1 MAWIVGGSR
10 TYKRILSV
18 GLAAAVSLSGIS
30 AANAD
35 QQFLFR
41 YNGSGPSKL
50 GEIITPTDPG
60 TGTPADPGTPTDPG
74 TPARQQLTVS
84 APSALVLR
92 NWESVPAGVK
102 ATTQN
107 SVAAVTYSISP
118 GLPNGLKLNS
128 DGSITGQALD
138 VSPDTVY
145 TITATDG
152 VAGDLGTAVATFNIK
167 VDARIP
173 VSISGASSFAFEQYE
188 TAKSVRLSPADGVT
202 IYGNAVWT
210 AATALPSWLSVAHD
224 GNDLVLSG
232 NPSVIDATGVDV
244 GFTLADDHGT
254 SAVHNLHLMVSPPA
268 SASIELPASIPN
280 SVTFLSA
287 YYADLTAN
295 TTLTKVAAADV
306 TWSTVLDQP
315 GDGMIP
321 GVTFGSDGTL
331 QGQPLA
337 IGSYTFGI
345 KASAPGGVIG
355 TKRYTITVYP
365 EAVSRVAAS
374 SGTNCLQLASGSLK
388 CWGSNANGLLADG
401 STASVTQSAVPVNAT
416 TLSGTFIDVA
426 GGYSGHMCALRDD
439 RTVWCWGLGSSGQLG
454 NGFNSTSRTPVQVS
468 NLTNVQSIVG
478 GYRHT
483 CAIKTDGS
491 MWCWGEGGAVGYG
504 QTGNK
509 NVPTQVIGM
518 ESGVIGMAAG
528 ASYSCAAKSD
538 GSVKCWGANGN
549 GRLGDGTTNTA
560 LSPVNVSGLTN
571 VIAMTGGYD
580 HTCATKSDRT
590 VWCWGARAFGQLG
603 DGPNTG
609 GDQLTPVQVTG
620 LTDAYVLS
628 TGDHHNCAVKL
639 DRTVWCW
646 GKNSDGQIGDGT
658 KANAVVPKKV
668 LNIDNASSVTAI
680 GYNHTCATKIDGSA
694 WCWGNNGSGQL
705 GNNQLGTPSL
715 VPVRVSGT

>member
-1 MAWIVGGSR
+1 MS
-10 TYKRILSV
+10 KRILSV
-18 GLAAAVSLSGIS
+18 SLAAAVSLSSIS
-30 AANAD
+30 AASAD
-35 QQFLFR
+35 QFLFR
-41 YNGSGPSKL
+41 YNGAGPVKL
-50 GEIITPTDPG
+50 GEIGTPPTDPGTGTPTDPG
-60 TGTPADPGTPTDPG
+60 TGTPS
-74 TPARQQLTVS
+74 RQQLTVS
-84 APSALVLR
+84 APAALVLR
-92 NWESVPAGVK
+92 NYESVPAGVK
-102 ATTQN
+102 ASTQN

-118 GLPNGLKLNS
+118 DLPNGLAFNA
-128 DGSITGQALD
+128 DGTISGQALT

-152 VAGDLGTAVATFNIK
+152 VGGSLGTATASFSIK

-173 VSISGASSFAFEQYE
+173 VAISGVSSFAFEQYE

-210 AATALPSWLSVAHD
+210 ATTALPSWLTVTND

-232 NPSVIDATGVDV
+232 NPSVVDAAGVDV

-254 SAVHNLHLMVSPPA
+254 SAVHNLHLTVSPPA
-268 SASIELPASIPN
+268 SASIDLPADIQS
-280 SVTFLSA
+280 SVTFLA
-287 YYADLTAN
+287 TYYADLAAN
-295 TTLTKVAAADV
+295 TTLTKVAAGDV

-315 GDGMIP
+315 GDAMVP
-321 GVTFGSDGTL
+321 GLAFGADGTL

-337 IGSYTFGI
+337 IGTYTFGI
-345 KASAPGGVIG
+345 RAQAPGGVSD
-355 TKRYTITVYP
+355 TQRYTITVFP
-365 EAVSRVAAS
+365 EAVSRVAANS
-374 SGTNCLQLASGSLK
+374 HTNCLQMATGAVK
-388 CWGSNANGLLADG
+388 CWGSNTNGLLADG
-401 STASVTQSAVPVNAT
+401 TVVTQAAVPVSAS
-416 TLSGTFIDVA
+416 TLSGSFIDIA
-426 GGYSGHMCALRDD
+426 GGYSGHMCALKDD

-454 NGFNSTSRTPVQVS
+454 NSANSTSRTPVQVS
-468 NLTNVQSIVG
+468 NLTNVQSIIA

-483 CAIKTDGS
+483 CATKTDGS
-491 MWCWGEGGAVGYG
+491 MWCWGEGLGVGYG
-504 QTGNK
+504 LTGNK

-528 ASYSCAAKSD
+528 NAYSCAAKSD
-538 GSVKCWGANGN
+538 GSVKCWGSNAN
-549 GRLGDGTTNTA
+549 GRLGNNSTTNSP
-560 LSPVNVSGLTN
+560 SPVDVSGLTD

-590 VWCWGARAFGQLG
+590 VWCWGSAQFGQLG
-603 DGPNTG
+603 NGSSS

-646 GKNSDGQIGDGT
+646 GKNSDGQIGDNS
-658 KANAVVPKKV
+658 KANALTPKQV

-680 GYNHTCATKIDGSA
+680 GYLHTCATKSDGSA
-694 WCWGNNGSGQL
+694 WCWGDNSMGQL
-705 GNNQLGTPSL
+705 GNNQLGTDSL

>member
-1 MAWIVGGSR
+1 MDWIAGRSR
-10 TYKRILSV
+10 ISNRILSV
-18 GLAAAVSLSGIS
+18 SLAAAVSLSSIS
-30 AANAD
+30 AASAD
-35 QQFLFR
+35 QFLFR
-41 YNGSGPSKL
+41 YNGAGPAKL
-50 GEIITPTDPG
+50 GEITTPTDPG
-60 TGTPADPGTPTDPG
+60 TGTPTDPG
-74 TPARQQLTVS
+74 TGTPTREQLTVS

-102 ATTQN
+102 AATQN

-118 GLPNGLKLNS
+118 DLPSGLALNP
-128 DGSITGQALD
+128 DGSITGQALA

-152 VAGDLGTAVATFNIK
+152 VGGALGTAVATFSIK

-173 VSISGASSFAFEQYE
+173 VAIGGVSNFAFEQYE

-210 AATALPSWLSVAHD
+210 ATTALPSWLSVAHD

-232 NPSVIDATGVDV
+232 NPSAVDATGVDV
-244 GFTLADDHGT
+244 GFTLADDHGI
-254 SAVHNLHLMVSPPA
+254 SAVHNLHLTVSPPA
-268 SASIELPASIPN
+268 AASIELPASIQN
-280 SVTFLSA
+280 SVTFLA
-287 YYADLTAN
+287 TYYADLAAN

-315 GDGMIP
+315 GDGMVP

-345 KASAPGGVIG
+345 KASAPGGVSG

-374 SGTNCLQLASGSLK
+374 SGSNCLQMATGALK
-388 CWGSNANGLLADG
+388 CWGSNTNGLLADG
-401 STASVTQSAVPVNAT
+401 SAATQSAVPVTAT
-416 TLSGTFIDVA
+416 KLSGTFIDVA

-454 NGFNSTSRTPVQVS
+454 NGFNSTSRDPVQVS
-468 NLTNVQSIVG
+468 NLTNVQSIIA

-483 CAIKTDGS
+483 CATKTDGS
-491 MWCWGEGGAVGYG
+491 MWCWGEGTAVGYG

-528 ASYSCAAKSD
+528 NAYSCAAKSD
-538 GSVKCWGANGN
+538 GSVKCWGSNGN
-549 GRLGDGTTNTA
+549 GRLGNNSTVNSP
-560 LSPVNVSGLTN
+560 SPVDVSGLTN

-590 VWCWGARAFGQLG
+590 VWCWGSRQLG
-603 DGPNTG
+603 QIGDGNNTS
-609 GDQLTPVQVTG
+609 GDQLTPVQVAG

-646 GKNSDGQIGDGT
+646 GRNSDGQIGDGT
-658 KANAVVPKKV
+658 KANATTPKQV

-680 GYNHTCATKIDGSA
+680 GYNHTCATKNDGSA
-694 WCWGNNGSGQL
+694 WCWGNNSSGQL